1 MSERFPKGQEPD
13 FPARIL
19 RGHLPSLMCDCD
31 GERERIFFSFITA
44 IKQLAASGE
53 NSASQVVV
61 FLLFVFFPNYK

>member
-31 GERERIFFSFITA
+31 GERERIFFLSS
-44 IKQLAASGE
+44 LR
-53 NSASQVVV
+53 
-61 FLLFVFFPNYK
+61 